1 MAQRGTGY
9 AKRSGA
15 TEAIVADAVM
25 RSMEDDDAAPRP
37 VALDLAPLIAPYRK
51 HGRLS
56 LRVERLPPRG
66 RLTRGHNNGD
76 RSWSLMSDELDGLA
90 YLPPKGA
97 AEFCTLGIRI
107 VSLDGGD
114 GGTLALI
121 DYPVSST
128 GTAVPPPAVT
138 QKQAASKARVAGDD
152 GELARLRAE
161 LADAKAALA
170 EREAEI
176 VAARGRFERELQD
189 QLAASSKLAADMLER
204 ERAQTRAGHA
214 AKDAAKDDAAKADA
228 RTVKLL
234 AEAEARAA
242 RAVAD
247 ADARAVKLLAEAE
260 ARAAK
265 ALAETE
271 ATAAEALAE
280 IQAQLDRARTR
291 GAAESARER
300 GDEAERKRLRD
311 EVQRLKKALAA
322 QEEELVRSRETWQR
336 DSASKLAKAE
346 GAWRDRESREL
357 ADARAQWQER
367 SERALSEA
375 KAQFERAQGRAEN
388 EAAGRVRELEAEVE
402 RLRDAIACVNS
413 AIADREGDIADI
425 QARLDAQTARA
436 DTLGAHEDEIRRL
449 ESQIGR
455 LESEVAE
462 GERGLA
468 KAGAQMEQATADAR
482 ARLEQT
488 RRDAQTA
495 LDQSRRDAGQVLEQA
510 KADWRATSDAAL
522 AAKLAE
528 SKREETQRLQTLEA
542 EIQNQSQVQLA
553 RNAKRIKELEA
564 ERDQFRA
571 HAEALLKRGDS
582 DDIKQLRRD
591 FGHLQALLATREQE
605 IAQLTLD
612 SEHAR
617 ERWTAEARLT
627 MQKAEHEWKA
637 EAEAAEREERKAL
650 SARRTIRDV
659 TLVGAVSALAVM
671 FYLYGSPMD
680 WIAPTA
686 PPAAVAAA
694 TARPAAAA
702 SAHMVTVLKS
712 ANVRSGP
719 SKTADIVATLPK
731 ATALASLERH
741 GNWVRVKLSG
751 AKASEGWIYAT
762 YLADA
767 PPARP

>member
-37 VALDLAPLIAPYRK
+37 VVLDLGPLIAPYRK

-97 AEFCTLGIRI
+97 AEICTLGIRI

-121 DYPVSST
+121 DYPLSSA
-128 GTAVPPPAVT
+128 GSAPPPVMAERP
-138 QKQAASKARVAGDD
+138 AASRRIVAEDD
-152 GELARLRAE
+152 GELARLRGA

-170 EREAEI
+170 ESEAEM
-176 VAARGRFERELQD
+176 VAARERFERELQD
-189 QLAASSKLAADMLER
+189 QLSASSKLAAEMLER
-204 ERAQTRAGHA
+204 ERAQTRIDDA
-214 AKDAAKDDAAKADA
+214 ARSEATKDAAKEDVAKADA

-234 AEAEARAA
+234 AEAEGRAA
-242 RAVAD
+242 KR
-247 ADARAVKLLAEAE
+247 LAEAE

-265 ALAETE
+265 ELAEM
-271 ATAAEALAE
+271 
-280 IQAQLDRARTR
+280 QAQLDRARSR
-291 GAAESARER
+291 GAAETARER
-300 GDEAERKRLRD
+300 SDEAERKRLRD
-311 EVQRLKKALAA
+311 EVQRLKKSLAGR
-322 QEEELVRSRETWQR
+322 EEELAQSQAAWQR
-336 DSASKLAKAE
+336 ENATTLARAE

-357 ADARAQWQER
+357 ADARHQWQER
-367 SERALSEA
+367 SERALTEA
-375 KAQFERAQGRAEN
+375 KAQFERAQNRADS
-388 EAAGRVRELEAEVE
+388 EASRRIRDLEAEVE
-402 RLRDAIACVNS
+402 RLHDDLASANG
-413 AIADREGDIADI
+413 AIADRESDIADV

-436 DTLGAHEDEIRRL
+436 DALGAHEDEIRRL
-449 ESQIGR
+449 QDEIGR
-455 LESEVAE
+455 LKGGIAE
-462 GERGLA
+462 RERTIA
-468 KAGAQMEQATADAR
+468 KTRAEMEQAGVDAH
-482 ARLEQT
+482 ARLAQT
-488 RRDAQTA
+488 RLEAQTV
-495 LDQSRRDAGQVLEQA
+495 LDRA
-510 KADWRATSDAAL
+510 KADWRAQSEATL

-528 SKREETQRLQTLEA
+528 TKRQETARLQTLEA
-542 EIQNQSQVQLA
+542 EVQNQTQVQLA
-553 RNAKRIKELEA
+553 RNARRIKELEA

-571 HAEALLKRGDS
+571 HADALLKRGDS

-650 SARRTIRDV
+650 STRRTVRDV
-659 TLVGAVSALAVM
+659 ALVGAFSALAVM

-686 PPAAVAAA
+686 PPAAVAATTPA
-694 TARPAAAA
+694 PAAAA
-702 SAHMVTVLKS
+702 APAHMVTILKS

-731 ATALASLERH
+731 AAALASLERH
-741 GNWVRVKLSG
+741 GNWVRVKLRG
-751 AKASEGWIYAT
+751 AKASDGWVYAS

-767 PPARP
+767 PPAHP

>member
-228 RTVKLL
+228 RT
-234 AEAEARAA
+234 
-242 RAVAD
+242 
-247 ADARAVKLLAEAE
+247 VKLLAEAE

-686 PPAAVAAA
+686 PPVAVAAA
-694 TARPAAAA
+694 TAKPAAAA